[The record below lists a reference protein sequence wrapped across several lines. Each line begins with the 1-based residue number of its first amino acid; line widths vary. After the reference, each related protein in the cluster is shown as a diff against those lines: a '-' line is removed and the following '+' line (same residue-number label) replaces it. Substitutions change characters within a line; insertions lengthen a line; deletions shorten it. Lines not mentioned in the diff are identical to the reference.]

1 MWKRTSTYLVIGIL
15 GAVLFGLHIEEL
27 LKPILWGCFLTL
39 AIAWML
45 GAKAVVEKCL
55 GLGIGLLVFIT
66 MYPGLSYQ
74 MREFA
79 QELVNMPDARM
90 MIVAVVATVALI
102 GVLYLAGK
110 AMLLAPK
117 KDKLPRP
124 TLRQRQYPVEP
135 RPLPR
140 YGTSPRPG
148 GRTHSDDDLNLFGR
162 GQ

>member
-27 LKPILWGCFLTL
+27 LKPILWGCVLTL

-66 MYPGLSYQ
+66 VYPGLSYQ
-74 MREFA
+74 AREFTHA
-79 QELVNMPDARM
+79 LMSTPGVRMVNV
-90 MIVAVVATVALI
+90 VAVATVALI
-102 GVLYLAGK
+102 GVLYVAGK

-124 TLRQRQYPVEP
+124 TLRQRQHSVEP

-140 YGTSPRPG
+140 YDASPRPG
-148 GRTHSDDDLNLFGR
+148 GRVPSDDDLNLFGR
-162 GQ
+162 EQ